1 MIDLHSHTLPR
12 VDDGPVRDADSVEM
26 ARLAAADGVRVI
38 ACTPHRS
45 RNTPTTPARVAAGI
59 DELQPAIDAAGID
72 VRLVPGL
79 EVTIEQA
86 ATMNEDELRAASLGG
101 GGRWLLIEMPFQGWP
116 LELPELLT
124 ALEVRGFGAVIAHP
138 ERAQAVQTSPD
149 RMREIVGRG
158 ALLQLTAGSISGE
171 NGPRPLRTA
180 AQLLRAGF
188 AHVIASDMHSPTW
201 RPPGLTAGL
210 TAAAEILKT
219 TPDQVGWM
227 VDGVPRAIIEG
238 RDVRAPKLGKAPRS
252 GSRRTSGGVSR
263 TKTEPG
269 EDGVSRRYRSP
280 RTVGPRTM
288 PGDGLQPRS
297 IVVLAT
303 GTT

>member
-12 VDDGPVRDADSVEM
+12 IDDGPSRDEDSVEM

-45 RNTPTTPARVAAGI
+45 RNTPTTTERVTEGIAA
-59 DELQPAIDAAGID
+59 LQPTIDAAGID

-79 EVTIEQA
+79 EITIEQA
-86 ATMNEDELRAASLGG
+86 GLMDEDELRAASLGG

-116 LELPELLT
+116 LELPTLLT

-138 ERAQAVQTSPD
+138 ERAQAVQVAPD

-171 NGPRPLRTA
+171 NGPRPLRA
-180 AQLLRAGF
+180 ATQLLRSGY

-201 RPPGLTAGL
+201 RPPGLAAGL
-210 TAAAEILKT
+210 DAAAGILRSSA
-219 TPDQVGWM
+219 DEVRWM
-227 VDGVPRAIIEG
+227 VDDVPRAIIEG
-238 RDVRAPKLGKAPRS
+238 REVRTPKLGKPPASGPRRKY
-252 GSRRTSGGVSR
+252 GSVSR

-269 EDGVSRRYRSP
+269 EDAVSRRYRSP
-280 RTVGPRTM
+280 ITVGPRTM
-288 PGDGLQPRS
+288 HGDGLQPGR
-297 IVVLAT
+297 T
-303 GTT
+303 

>member
-1 MIDLHSHTLPR
+1 VVIDLHSHTLPR
-12 VDDGPVRDADSVEM
+12 IDDGPVRDADSVEM

-45 RNTPTTPARVAAGI
+45 RNTPTMPARVVEGIAA
-59 DELQPAIDAAGID
+59 LQPAIDAAGID

-86 ATMNEDELRAASLGG
+86 AAMDEDELRAASLGE

-116 LELPELLT
+116 LELPDLLT

-138 ERAQAVQTSPD
+138 ERAQSVQTSPD

-158 ALLQLTAGSISGE
+158 ALLQLNAGSIAGE

-210 TAAAEILKT
+210 SAAAEILKT
-219 TPDQVGWM
+219 TPDELRWM
-227 VDGVPRAIIEG
+227 VDDVPRAIVDG
-238 RDVRAPKLGKAPRS
+238 RDVRPPKLGKPPP
-252 GSRRTSGGVSR
+252 SRRRPAGA
-263 TKTEPG
+263 P
-269 EDGVSRRYRSP
+269 
-280 RTVGPRTM
+280 
-288 PGDGLQPRS
+288 PGDRGTRRPTPR
-297 IVVLAT
+297 
-303 GTT
+303 